1 MERNKNKIKNSKINL
16 NSLDSNKLNWG
27 EIVNLNKKDVDDFL
41 RSEKGMEATYDTIN
55 EGYNKYCKANGLD
68 PDKPEEW
75 PSAK

>member
-1 MERNKNKIKNSKINL
+1 MERNKNKIKNSKTNW
-16 NSLDSNKLNWG
+16 NSLDLNKLNWDK
-27 EIVNLNKKDVDDFL
+27 IDVNNFL
-41 RSEKGMEATYDTIN
+41 QSEKGIKATCDAIN